1 MRADLQPS
9 VHVLGRKAGSG
20 AKRPS
25 SGTELYSLS
34 EQAAIQTLDLRVGD
48 IITITAG
55 MPVGHVNYTNTLR
68 VHQLTELS
76 FAPFVQD

>member
-9 VHVLGRKAGSG
+9 VHVPGRKAG
-20 AKRPS
+20 PS

>member
-1 MRADLQPS
+1 MNNTTL
-9 VHVLGRKAGSG
+9 VLGFAQK
-20 AKRPS
+20 KYLS
-25 SGTELYSLS
+25 SGPDVLKS
-34 EQAAIQTLDLRVGD
+34 GD

>member
-1 MRADLQPS
+1 M
-9 VHVLGRKAGSG
+9 
-20 AKRPS
+20 
-25 SGTELYSLS
+25 
-34 EQAAIQTLDLRVGD
+34 DLRVGD

>member
-1 MRADLQPS
+1 MSWGVTP
-9 VHVLGRKAGSG
+9 VLVPR
-20 AKRPS
+20 RPT
-25 SGTELYSLS
+25 SGTELYDLS
-34 EQAAIQTLDLRVGD
+34 EQAAISAVDLHVGD

-68 VHQLTELS
+68 VHQLTERS

>member
-1 MRADLQPS
+1 MHRCLHRVRLDRARRIHLPP
-9 VHVLGRKAGSG
+9 G
-20 AKRPS
+20 PS